1 MRHIRLT
8 MLLAVWLA
16 APFGLLARPAHA
28 DAPIIGRR
36 VALVIGNGA
45 YRNVD
50 PLPNVVSDARLI
62 ASTLRDLHFTLVGGD
77 AQIDLDRAH
86 LAQAVQDFGHAIAG
100 AEVTLF
106 YYSGHGLQVQGV
118 NWLVPI
124 DANPT
129 RPQDLDFQMVD
140 ADLVLRQMDG
150 NGTKLNLVLLDACRN
165 NPFGNRGLRA
175 LQPGL
180 AEMRAPEGTLISYAT
195 QPGNVAMDGTGANSP
210 YTTALAAGMRRPG
223 LDIFRMFNQV
233 GLQVKRGTDGSQ
245 QPWVSNSP
253 IDGDFYFVP
262 PVPPAPDAPTEPGPP
277 AQEVLATPPPP
288 PPPSASAPA
297 QPSASPVE
305 IARETVRAHPC
316 SVLDARLAGAAIEI
330 SGIAVRGAEW
340 NALAA
345 AIDKTFGA
353 NRGLRPGRFDVE
365 MLPAFA
371 CKAVEAL
378 APAIRRARDA
388 GGARLLA
395 PPRAE
400 QTAGQQMAVTLRV
413 PAGARVTADLFRPP
427 NAVEHLAVTGAGDR
441 LVIPL
446 PAGAP
451 PGPRVLSVV
460 MSNGPLDLPPGSV
473 GADAAVYL
481 AALSAALRTT
491 PDAMADMAAFEL
503 RAAAPHPSPQAA
515 PASSPPAPSRVARP
529 GRCSG
534 ILERAQLGEPLSDA
548 DRAALRGE
556 CR

>member
-1 MRHIRLT
+1 MSQLRLV
-8 MLLAVWLA
+8 LLLVASLA
-16 APFGLLARPAHA
+16 GLVAMPPRPAHA
-28 DAPIIGRR
+28 DTPIVGRR
-36 VALVIGNGA
+36 VALVIGNGE

-50 PLPNVVSDARLI
+50 RLPNAASDARLI

-165 NPFGNRGLRA
+165 NPFGKAGLRA

-180 AEMRAPEGTLISYAT
+180 AEMRAPEGTLISYAA
-195 QPGNVAMDGTGANSP
+195 QRVKVAMDGTGANSP

-233 GLQVKRGTDGSQ
+233 GLQVKRTTDGSQ

-262 PVPPAPDAPTEPGPP
+262 PVRPAPDAPPKPGPP
-277 AQEVLATPPPP
+277 AQQALTSPPA
-288 PPPSASAPA
+288 PPSSPA
-297 QPSASPVE
+297 QPSLSSVE
-305 IARETVRAHPC
+305 IARDTVRAHPC

-340 NALAA
+340 DALAA

-353 NRGLRPGRFDVE
+353 SRGLRPGRFDVE

-371 CKAVEAL
+371 CRAVEAL

-388 GGARLLA
+388 GGPRLLA

-400 QTAGQQMAVTLRV
+400 QTAGQHMAVTLRV
-413 PAGARVTADLFRPP
+413 PPGTRVTADLFRLP

-441 LVIPL
+441 LVISL
-446 PAGAP
+446 PGGAP

-473 GADAAVYL
+473 GSDATVYL
-481 AALSAALRTT
+481 AALGAALRAS

-503 RAAAPHPSPQAA
+503 RAAAPRLPPQAA
-515 PASSPPAPSRVARP
+515 PASSPQAPSRMARP

-556 CR
+556 CH